1 MNIFHLVLAGYANHS
16 HNFTELVF
24 VILKMGTRHHGDDAP
39 SDKRERQIAKAEQS
53 TSKTL
58 GIRAGGMQVLCCAP
72 FVICFLRRHSESGK
86 SVNVRFLQ

>member
-1 MNIFHLVLAGYANHS
+1 MLENVAHRFSTPCILD
-16 HNFTELVF
+16 
-24 VILKMGTRHHGDDAP
+24 LKMGTRHHGDDAP

-58 GIRAGGMQVLCCAP
+58 GIRAGGMQVLCCVP
-72 FVICFLRRHSESGK
+72 LVICFLGRHSESGK